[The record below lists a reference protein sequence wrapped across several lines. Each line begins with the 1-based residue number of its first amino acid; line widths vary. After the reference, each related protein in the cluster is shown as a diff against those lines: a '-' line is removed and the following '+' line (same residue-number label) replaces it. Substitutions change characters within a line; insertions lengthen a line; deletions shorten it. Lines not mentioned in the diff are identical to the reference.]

1 MWLSFLAAIL
11 ACILLLYFPGY
22 LFNKSFN
29 ISSLKAIIY
38 APISSIALI
47 CLIGICFSV
56 FGIYA
61 NAISL
66 GICIILIC
74 LLCFFVGFIVKRQR
88 QAEMPRHYPLKIW
101 MIFLGYL
108 LCGIAATTFM
118 YITPLDGPNS
128 FVQTY
133 DNVFHYNVIESFLQS
148 GSWSILSVDSYLGSA
163 DASIDPFP
171 GSSFYPAGWHT
182 IVAFVSS
189 SLSFSVALTTNA
201 VNSVFMGVVFP
212 SGVFLLLL
220 TLFDKHKV
228 ILACGI
234 ASSMVVAV
242 FPWSLY
248 NQWPLFPNATSLC
261 LVLIVAACFIS
272 IISSLVNSKRNIL
285 FYGIIF
291 FLGLVAITA
300 VQPNSVFSLIVFLV
314 PYCLWQLFSYGKE
327 KFRTSK
333 HPSACALILPLFFLL
348 AVLTLFIVFYN
359 LPFLQSTIQ
368 YYWPPIMTF
377 EDAVINVLNFSFTT
391 DEPQWTL
398 SILVILGIVYIIFR
412 KRNYSW
418 LILSF
423 VLAIVIFV
431 IAATDGDTFLKHFA
445 SGYWYTDPYRIAAL
459 AGVFAI
465 PIISVGLSSIIEA
478 LLAYRVRLNK
488 KKALI
493 YIPSTI
499 IVIALPLA
507 TFIPASPISNSM
519 ISLQN
524 NAYALNLNIWNYF
537 DSEEVSFIEKAKS
550 FIPDNAVI
558 INQPYDGSMYA
569 YGISGIHL
577 YYRDIAGYGS
587 ANESSESKLIREK
600 LDKISV
606 DSEVQAAVK
615 SISASYVLLLK
626 PNYVEEGLYYSTY
639 QPDLWTGINSI
650 SENTPGFSLVYEE
663 NSMKLYRITEGQ

>member
-1 MWLSFLAAIL
+1 
-11 ACILLLYFPGY
+11 
-22 LFNKSFN
+22 
-29 ISSLKAIIY
+29 
-38 APISSIALI
+38 
-47 CLIGICFSV
+47 
-56 FGIYA
+56 
-61 NAISL
+61 
-66 GICIILIC
+66 
-74 LLCFFVGFIVKRQR
+74 
-88 QAEMPRHYPLKIW
+88 
-101 MIFLGYL
+101 
-108 LCGIAATTFM
+108 
-118 YITPLDGPNS
+118 
-128 FVQTY
+128 
-133 DNVFHYNVIESFLQS
+133 
-148 GSWSILSVDSYLGSA
+148 
-163 DASIDPFP
+163 
-171 GSSFYPAGWHT
+171 
-182 IVAFVSS
+182 
-189 SLSFSVALTTNA
+189 
-201 VNSVFMGVVFP
+201 
-212 SGVFLLLL
+212 
-220 TLFDKHKV
+220 
-228 ILACGI
+228 
-234 ASSMVVAV
+234 
-242 FPWSLY
+242 
-248 NQWPLFPNATSLC
+248 
-261 LVLIVAACFIS
+261 
-272 IISSLVNSKRNIL
+272 
-285 FYGIIF
+285 
-291 FLGLVAITA
+291 
-300 VQPNSVFSLIVFLV
+300 
-314 PYCLWQLFSYGKE
+314 
-327 KFRTSK
+327 
-333 HPSACALILPLFFLL
+333 
-348 AVLTLFIVFYN
+348 
-359 LPFLQSTIQ
+359 
-368 YYWPPIMTF
+368 MTF

-398 SILVILGIVYIIFR
+398 SILVILGIIYIIFR